1 METPPATKSGTIT
14 SETRSETIGSE
25 TPSQTPSQ
33 TTTSFRRHPI
43 HEIGDVLTP
52 AEIERHLLRLT
63 PAELQQ
69 KYGHLIPELMS
80 ASVHDIMELV
90 RCGFF
95 HQAQARL
102 SQLVAGPGAAVVAGA
117 VGYLPEG
124 AGVEAMLRGIRHQQ
138 HKPGPTDDNSHQD
151 TTKDTNEDSQ

>member
-1 METPPATKSGTIT
+1 METPPKSEAIT
-14 SETRSETIGSE
+14 ETHSE
-25 TPSQTPSQ
+25 TPSVTTTETQSQTPLQ
-33 TTTSFRRHPI
+33 TTGRRHPI

-52 AEIERHLLRLT
+52 TEIERHLLRLT
-63 PAELQQ
+63 PAELEE
-69 KYGHLIPELMS
+69 KYGHLVPELMS

-117 VGYLPEG
+117 VGYLPTG

-138 HKPGPTDDNSHQD
+138 HKPGPTEDNSHHD
-151 TTKDTNEDSQ
+151 TKRDTNEE